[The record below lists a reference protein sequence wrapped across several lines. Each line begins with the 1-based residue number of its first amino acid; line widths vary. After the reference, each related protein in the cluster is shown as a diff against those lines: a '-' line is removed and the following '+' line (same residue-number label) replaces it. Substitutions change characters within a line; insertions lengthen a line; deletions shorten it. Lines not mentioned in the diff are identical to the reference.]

1 MRYIFRLLEDIVP
14 VNADISFLP
23 NAVRVLYFRNGGL
36 TVETAS
42 SNQFHSAGS
51 AWVGQ
56 DEVSYVVGPEGA
68 EVLRWELVPETETH
82 DGRLRSSPKSESR
95 VLNSFEIVLDPA
107 NSWLLRCDQVTFP
120 PGTVAPLHMHQ
131 GPGIRWVARGEIDA
145 IGPGG
150 VPKLHLPGDSFIE
163 NGIDEPVS
171 ARMHKE
177 EDTSFLRGL
186 ILPRAVKS
194 RSSTRFVN
202 REDWDR
208 PKRQVYHVHAERFF
222 DLP

>member
-23 NAVRVLYFRNGGL
+23 NAVRVLYVRNGGL
-36 TVETAS
+36 TVETAT

-95 VLNSFEIVLDPA
+95 VLNSFDIALDPA

-131 GPGIRWVARGEIDA
+131 GPGIRWVACGEIDA

>member
-1 MRYIFRLLEDIVP
+1 MRYTFRLLEDIVP

-23 NAVRVLYFRNGGL
+23 KAARIVYIRQGGL

-56 DEVSYVVGPEGA
+56 DEVSYVAGPEGA
-68 EVLRWELVPETETH
+68 EVLRWELVATSAPH
-82 DGRLRSSPKSESR
+82 DGRLRSSPKSASK
-95 VLNSFEIVLDPA
+95 VLNSFDIDLDPA
-107 NSWLLRCDQVTFP
+107 NSWMLRCDQVTFP

-131 GPGIRWVARGEIDA
+131 GPGIRFVDRGHIDA

-171 ARMHKE
+171 ARMHEE
-177 EDTSFLRGL
+177 EDTSFFRGL
-186 ILPRAVKS
+186 ILPRAVKG
-194 RSSTRFVN
+194 RASTRFVN
-202 REDWDR
+202 RQDWDR
-208 PKRQVYHVHAERFF
+208 PKRQVYHVHAERFV